1 MGNINRVKRKPK
13 KWKKIAANYVS
24 DKRLVSQVY
33 KGTQYIIL
41 FLLYI
46 ILFYSM
52 LNFIRELINSIR
64 KNLNNPVKNGE
75 MN

>member
-13 KWKKIAANYVS
+13 KWKKIAANYIS
-24 DKRLVSQVY
+24 DKWLVSQFY

-46 ILFYSM
+46 ILFYSV
-52 LNFIRELINSIR
+52 LNFIRELIQLNR
-64 KNLNNPVKNGE
+64 KKTK
-75 MN
+75 

>member
-13 KWKKIAANYVS
+13 KWKKIAANYIS
-24 DKRLVSQVY
+24 DKWLVSQFC

-52 LNFIRELINSIR
+52 LNFIRELIQLNR
-64 KNLNNPVKNGE
+64 KKT
-75 MN
+75 

>member
-13 KWKKIAANYVS
+13 KWKKIAANYTS
-24 DKRLVSQVY
+24 DKWLVFQFY
-33 KGTQYIIL
+33 KGTEYIIL

-52 LNFIRELINSIR
+52 LNFIRELIQLNR
-64 KNLNNPVKNGE
+64 KKT
-75 MN
+75 